1 MEKQNPFV
9 RFMLLFGIMLIV
21 TQLSMRW
28 LGFGPEVPPVEPQ
41 EEQDIEEV
49 VSEGSL
55 LVGDADEQVI
65 TIGSYDPEKKEKFL
79 AYFNS
84 QGASLDRVE
93 LVERNDSN
101 ELQYAVI
108 EFRHGYPVS
117 YTHLTLPTK
126 A

>member
-1 MEKQNPFV
+1 MEKQNSFV

-21 TQLSMRW
+21 TQLAMRW
-28 LGFGPEVPPVEPQ
+28 LGFGPEFQPVETQ
-41 EEQDIEEV
+41 EEQAIEEV

-65 TIGSYDPEKKEKFL
+65 AIGSYDPEKKEKFL

-108 EFRHGYPVS
+108 EFRHGYLLS
-117 YTHLTLPTK
+117 LIHI
-126 A
+126 